1 MTAVE
6 RIAEF
11 LKVRDDN
18 VAPEDCDDA
27 ERLESAKEIIRALF
41 DDQGQ
46 INFNELLVDDDGR
59 QITLEMTPTRP
70 QAGVCRACG
79 ANRTVRG
86 KPLTGK
92 YCSPTCRLAGPS
104 RPTVDIRAVLS
115 ST

>member
-41 DDQGQ
+41 DDEGRF
-46 INFNELLVDDDGR
+46 NFTDLLVDDDR
-59 QITLEMTPTRP
+59 QITLEMTPAKP
-70 QAGVCRACG
+70 PEGLCRACG

-104 RPTVDIRAVLS
+104 RPTVDVRAVLS
-115 ST
+115 